1 MDALSLDSLPAHAPD
16 FDATPRNATASLNIG
31 DSEPVALR
39 TAADGSTT
47 VVRLPAQTAASPAP
61 PASSPPTQPDAAV
74 VPVVL
79 VLRNLQRSFLEVQA
93 LLQPVVRPAAEVAA
107 QHAAA
112 VGPPVPTVEI
122 EVPWSRRLQQ
132 STAAPLF
139 GIISVAA
146 IALATCGNGVCEFG
160 EATGTWAYPE
170 SWNCPQDCPYDLHAC
185 PLQVRPAISHLVCC
199 SSFLTQRG
207 SRRRCAR
214 ER

>member
-1 MDALSLDSLPAHAPD
+1 MDALGLGSLAAHANGT
-16 FDATPRNATASLNIG
+16 DAPAGNATASLNIG
-31 DSEPVALR
+31 DAEPVALI
-39 TAADGSTT
+39 TAANASTT
-47 VVRLPAQTAASPAP
+47 VVRLPADSAASPTLPGASP
-61 PASSPPTQPDAAV
+61 PAQPDAAI

-93 LLQPVVRPAAEVAA
+93 LLQPVVQPAAAVAA

-112 VGPPVPTVEI
+112 VGPPVPAVDI

-139 GIISVAA
+139 GVMSAA
-146 IALATCGNGVCEFG
+146 ALALATCGNGVCEFG

-185 PLQVRPAISHLVCC
+185 PLQVRPKLPACVRLSQQ
-199 SSFLTQRG
+199 FP
-207 SRRRCAR
+207 
-214 ER
+214 